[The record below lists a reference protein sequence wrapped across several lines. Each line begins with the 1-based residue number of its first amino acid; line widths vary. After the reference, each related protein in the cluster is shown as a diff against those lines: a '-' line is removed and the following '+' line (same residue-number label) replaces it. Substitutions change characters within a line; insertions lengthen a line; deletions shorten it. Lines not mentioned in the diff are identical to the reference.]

1 MATNDAMLGPMEIN
15 DSLTK
20 PFASFFPIMIIS
32 TVDYVSFVK
41 PGRLLMMR
49 CAALEL
55 EDMTS
60 FTSNRASP
68 LLPSLFNKSILSIWF
83 PTNDY
88 GAKRFWAADSAFGR
102 FDVLT
107 AGSFSCF
114 SLFFLL
120 IRLYSLSGLH
130 NLLQPGS
137 LAAGLRENGKRMRK

>member
-1 MATNDAMLGPMEIN
+1 
-15 DSLTK
+15 
-20 PFASFFPIMIIS
+20 MIRH
-32 TVDYVSFVK
+32 T
-41 PGRLLMMR
+41 
-49 CAALEL
+49 ALEV

-137 LAAGLRENGKRMRK
+137 RAARKWRENEKIKRKWRKNEEMERDALSTFPHFLLFPPSLSKNYRKKINK